1 MAENGNGSCNCGKTR
16 LTFADVVP
24 GATTARAGKRAG
36 NPYLPE
42 VGTVI
47 EIIPE
52 TPTIK
57 TFRVRF
63 DDPEVQENFTFAPG
77 QVGQLG
83 IFGVG
88 EATFAITSKPSEK
101 DFIQFSV
108 MRAGEVT
115 RALHNLSVGDKVGI
129 RAPMGRGFPVEEWKG
144 KNILYVMGGI
154 GSAALKATIEYTL
167 EHRSDYE
174 KITILY
180 GATHPTNFTYWYD
193 VEEWQKRDDLE
204 LVLTIDRE
212 CEGWQC
218 DVGLVPHVLER
229 MAPSP
234 ENTIAI
240 TCGPPIM
247 IKFALIAFEKLGFTP
262 EQTYTTLE
270 KRMKCGIGI
279 CGRCNVGPKYV
290 CVDGPVFS
298 LAELKELPDEL

>member
-1 MAENGNGSCNCGKTR
+1 MATDAKTR
-16 LTFADVVP
+16 LTAADVKT
-24 GATTARAGKRAG
+24 GAGIPRAGKLAG

-42 VGTVI
+42 VATVVQ
-47 EIIPE
+47 IIDE

-57 TFRVRF
+57 TFRLRF
-63 DDPEVQENFTFAPG
+63 DDPEVQKNFSFLPG

-88 EATFAITSKPSEK
+88 ESTFAISSKPSEK
-101 DFIQFSV
+101 EFIQFSV
-108 MRAGEVT
+108 MKAGEVT
-115 RALHNLSVGDKVGI
+115 KALHNLSEGDKVGV
-129 RAPMGRGFPVEEWKG
+129 RAPMGCGFPLEEWKG
-144 KNILYVMGGI
+144 KKILYVLGGI

-167 EHRSDYE
+167 EHRADYAGVS
-174 KITILY
+174 ILY

-193 VEEWQKRDDLE
+193 VVEWQKRKDIDLT
-204 LVLTIDRE
+204 LTIDKD

-218 DVGLVPHVLER
+218 DVGLVPTVLEK
-229 MAPSP
+229 MNPDP
-234 ENTIAI
+234 KNTIAI

-247 IKFALIAFEKLGFTP
+247 IKFALMSFEKLGFTP

-298 LAELKELPDEL
+298 LAELNELPDEL

>member
-1 MAENGNGSCNCGKTR
+1 MTETTSGDVRGKSR

-24 GATTARAGKRAG
+24 DAGIPRAGKLSG

-42 VGTVI
+42 VATVVQ
-47 EIIPE
+47 IIQE

-63 DDPEVQENFTFAPG
+63 DDPEVQRNFSFRPG

-83 IFGVG
+83 VFGVG
-88 EATFAITSKPSEK
+88 EATFAITSRPSEK
-101 DFIQFSV
+101 EFIQFSV

-115 RALHNLSVGDKVGI
+115 KAIHNLSEGDKVGV

-144 KNILYVMGGI
+144 KKILYVMGGI

-167 EHRSDYE
+167 EHRADYAG
-174 KITILY
+174 ISILY
-180 GATHPTNFTYWYD
+180 GATAPQNFTYQYD
-193 VEEWQKRDDLE
+193 IVEWQKRDDIDLR
-204 LVLTIDRE
+204 LTIDRE
-212 CEGWQC
+212 CDGWQC
-218 DVGLVPHVLER
+218 DVGLVPAVLER

-247 IKFALIAFEKLGFTP
+247 IKFALLSFKKLGFTP

-298 LAELKELPDEL
+298 LAELNELPDEL

>member
-1 MAENGNGSCNCGKTR
+1 MSDNGNGKRVYTP
-16 LTFADVVP
+16 ADLVM
-24 GATTARAGKRAG
+24 GATTAKAGKLGG

-42 VGTVI
+42 VATVV
-47 EIIPE
+47 EINNE

-57 TFRVRF
+57 TFRMRF
-63 DDPEVQENFTFAPG
+63 DDPEVQKNFSFMPG
-77 QVGQLG
+77 QVGQFG
-83 IFGVG
+83 IFGIG
-88 EATFAITSKPSEK
+88 ESTFAISSKPSEK

-108 MRAGEVT
+108 MKAGEVT
-115 RALHNLSVGDKVGI
+115 KALHNLSVGDKVGI
-129 RAPMGRGFPVEEWKG
+129 RAPMGCGFPLEAWKG
-144 KNILYVMGGI
+144 KKILYVLGGI

-167 EHRSDYE
+167 EHRADYAGVS
-174 KITILY
+174 ILY

-193 VEEWQKRDDLE
+193 VEEWQKRSDID

-212 CEGWQC
+212 CDGWQC
-218 DVGLVPHVLER
+218 DIGMVPTVLER
-229 MAPSP
+229 MNPDPA
-234 ENTIAI
+234 NTIAI

-279 CGRCNVGPKYV
+279 CGRCNIGPKYV

-298 LAELKELPDEL
+298 LAELNGLPDEI

>member
-1 MAENGNGSCNCGKTR
+1 MADKAKTR
-16 LTFADVVP
+16 LTAADVKAGVNIP
-24 GATTARAGKRAG
+24 RAGKEAG

-42 VGTVI
+42 VATVI
-47 EIIPE
+47 DIIEE

-57 TFRVRF
+57 TFRMCF
-63 DDPEVQENFTFAPG
+63 DDPEVQKNFSFKPG

-88 EATFAITSKPSEK
+88 EATFAISSKPSEK
-101 DFIQFSV
+101 EFIQFSV
-108 MRAGEVT
+108 MKAGEVT

-129 RAPMGRGFPVEEWKG
+129 RAPMGNGFPVEEWKG
-144 KNILYVMGGI
+144 KKILYVLGGI

-167 EHRSDYE
+167 EHLKDYAGVS
-174 KITILY
+174 ILY

-193 VEEWQKRDDLE
+193 VEEWQKRKDIE
-204 LVLTIDRE
+204 LTLTIDKE

-218 DVGLVPHVLER
+218 DIGLVPHVLER
-229 MAPSP
+229 MNPDP
-234 ENTIAI
+234 RNTIAI

-247 IKFALIAFEKLGFTP
+247 IKFALMSFDKLGFTP

-298 LAELKELPDEL
+298 LAELNELPDEL

>member
-1 MAENGNGSCNCGKTR
+1 MAAEAKTR
-16 LTFADVVP
+16 LTAADVKPAASV
-24 GATTARAGKRAG
+24 ARAGKLAG

-42 VGTVI
+42 VATVI
-47 EIIPE
+47 EIIEE

-57 TFRVRF
+57 TFRMRF
-63 DDPEVQENFTFAPG
+63 DDPEVQNSFSFLPG

-88 EATFAITSKPSEK
+88 ESTFAITSKPSEK
-101 DFIQFSV
+101 EFIQFSV
-108 MRAGEVT
+108 MKAGEVT
-115 RALHNLSVGDKVGI
+115 KAIHNLSEGDKVGI
-129 RAPMGRGFPVEEWKG
+129 RAPMGCGFPVEAWKG
-144 KNILYVMGGI
+144 KKILYVMGGI

-167 EHRSDYE
+167 EHRADYAG
-174 KITILY
+174 ITILY
-180 GATHPTNFTYWYD
+180 GATAPENFTYQAD
-193 VEEWQKRDDLE
+193 IDDWQKRDDIE

-212 CEGWQC
+212 CDGWQC

-229 MAPSP
+229 MNPDPAD
-234 ENTIAI
+234 TIAI

-247 IKFALIAFEKLGFTP
+247 IKFALMSFQKLGFTD